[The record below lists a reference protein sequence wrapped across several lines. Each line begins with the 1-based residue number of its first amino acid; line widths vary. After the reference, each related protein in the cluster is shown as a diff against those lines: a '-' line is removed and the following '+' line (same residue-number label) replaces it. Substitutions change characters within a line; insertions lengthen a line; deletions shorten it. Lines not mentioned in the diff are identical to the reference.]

1 MYSNPIKDAFIM
13 SNIRQY
19 IDIEISLLGY
29 MSTNR
34 HRNKEI

>member
-19 IDIEISLLGY
+19 ID

-34 HRNKEI
+34 YRNKPIWLHIYKEI